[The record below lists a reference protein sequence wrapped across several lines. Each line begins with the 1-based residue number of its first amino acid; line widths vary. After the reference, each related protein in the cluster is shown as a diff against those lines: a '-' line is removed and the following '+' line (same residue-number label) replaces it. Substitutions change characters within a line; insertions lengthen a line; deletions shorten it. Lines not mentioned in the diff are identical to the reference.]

1 MKNKTKTKKPISLVK
16 AIVIPAVSLIIAIV
30 LIVGNVF
37 AEMYSGLITTFFSSS
52 DYQVTD
58 AEKELCEQVAAEG
71 IVLLKN
77 EENALPLGTN
87 EKKVAFL
94 GQDSVDFV
102 YGGAG
107 SGSVDTTSAPTIKQ
121 SFERAGFTI
130 DETVWN
136 FYVNG
141 AGKDYRKDVPTAQG
155 SGSFFVN
162 EVPASKYTD
171 EMKNS
176 LKSDDVIVC
185 VVGRSG
191 GESSDL
197 PLTKTAKGYN
207 SDGNYYYL
215 QVDGNERD
223 MIKLACSTGKKV
235 ILIVNANNPMEL
247 GFLEEEEYANVK
259 AALWVGGVGQEGLYA
274 VGEIFSGK
282 VNPSGRLTDTYA
294 YDSHSAPSNAN
305 LGKYSIDNADQVTN
319 YSDKADSYIV
329 YAEGIYV
336 GYKYYETRYEDYVLS
351 QGNAGEYDY
360 STTVQYPFGYGQS
373 YTQFSWTDFTM
384 AENASSFEF
393 SVKVTN
399 KGDYAGKDVV
409 ELYMQSPYTK
419 YDKDN
424 NVEKSAIE
432 LVGYAKTDLLAVN
445 GEQTVTIS
453 IDKEMMKAYDY
464 TKAKTYIVD
473 DGIYYFTAATDAHVA
488 LNNVLLKKGTDTSK
502 LFGSGNADLVAEY
515 TQANFD
521 GTTYSVSQEDSTYT
535 ITNQFESADVNYYE
549 ANTLTYLT
557 RKDWVGTF
565 PTTYKNGSWTAS
577 EQMISD
583 LNWNRSD
590 EVVNDST
597 AVMPTNSSGTTY
609 TVQDAI
615 GKNYDDPIWDQLV
628 NQLSA
633 DKMIELVRLGGY
645 GTIALKA
652 IGLPAT
658 IDKDGPSGISG
669 TLVGGTSCM
678 AWPVETMMAATWND
692 SLMEEMGK
700 LIGEDSINSNTAG
713 WYAPAADIH
722 RSPYSGRNFEYYSE
736 DGVLSGKIG
745 AAEMR
750 GVRSMGVIAFMKH
763 FALNDQ
769 ETNRSGGAYFANE
782 QAMREVYLRGF
793 EYIVREGGATAA
805 MTAMNR
811 IGTTWAGAH
820 KGLMTEVLRNEWGF
834 RGVTITDQASVPA
847 MFYQDIISGLWA
859 GNDLWLNTSGAYW
872 KLNDYY
878 AGATTN
884 ATIMANVHKAAKNI
898 IYAVVNSN
906 AVQTYGGMKTEEQTG
921 MPLWQIF
928 LIIADVVI
936 FAACLVGIVLPL
948 TLYLLQRRKA
958 NKENAIKLEDPQ
970 K

>member
-1 MKNKTKTKKPISLVK
+1 
-16 AIVIPAVSLIIAIV
+16 
-30 LIVGNVF
+30 
-37 AEMYSGLITTFFSSS
+37 
-52 DYQVTD
+52 
-58 AEKELCEQVAAEG
+58 
-71 IVLLKN
+71 
-77 EENALPLGTN
+77 
-87 EKKVAFL
+87 
-94 GQDSVDFV
+94 
-102 YGGAG
+102 
-107 SGSVDTTSAPTIKQ
+107 
-121 SFERAGFTI
+121 
-130 DETVWN
+130 
-136 FYVNG
+136 
-141 AGKDYRKDVPTAQG
+141 
-155 SGSFFVN
+155 
-162 EVPASKYTD
+162 
-171 EMKNS
+171 
-176 LKSDDVIVC
+176 
-185 VVGRSG
+185 
-191 GESSDL
+191 
-197 PLTKTAKGYN
+197 
-207 SDGNYYYL
+207 
-215 QVDGNERD
+215 
-223 MIKLACSTGKKV
+223 
-235 ILIVNANNPMEL
+235 
-247 GFLEEEEYANVK
+247 
-259 AALWVGGVGQEGLYA
+259 
-274 VGEIFSGK
+274 
-282 VNPSGRLTDTYA
+282 
-294 YDSHSAPSNAN
+294 
-305 LGKYSIDNADQVTN
+305 
-319 YSDKADSYIV
+319 
-329 YAEGIYV
+329 
-336 GYKYYETRYEDYVLS
+336 
-351 QGNAGEYDY
+351 
-360 STTVQYPFGYGQS
+360 VQYPFGYGQS